1 MVFYGI
7 NIPRIEEEEGNPTL
21 VEDEVR
27 EILRINL
34 GIARD
39 VSILRAKRAFT
50 GANIRGSKPITVY
63 FQKYADKE
71 EILRLTT
78 ELQSL
83 YVRKTRKYPILL
95 QKDQ

>member
-1 MVFYGI
+1 MLFQDKLWQLDKSWENNLVFYGI

-21 VEDEVR
+21 VEDKVR

-39 VSILRAKRAFT
+39 VPILRAKRAFT
-50 GANIRGSKPITVY
+50 VANIRGSKHITVY

-71 EILRLTT
+71 EILR
-78 ELQSL
+78 
-83 YVRKTRKYPILL
+83 
-95 QKDQ
+95 